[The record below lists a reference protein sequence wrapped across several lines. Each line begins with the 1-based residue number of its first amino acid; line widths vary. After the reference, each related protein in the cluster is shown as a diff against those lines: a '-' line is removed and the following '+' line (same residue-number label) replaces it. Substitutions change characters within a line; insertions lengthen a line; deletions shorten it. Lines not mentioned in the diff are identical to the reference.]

1 MKSRLVAFLVALN
14 ITALAIHAPDLFS
27 RAQADITSWS
37 TSAGSN
43 TSSIGTEGMSE
54 GANPSTVNDSY
65 REGLAQITRLARQA
79 VLSSFGPSTYTV
91 SAYYITPALVPAAAI
106 SGQTFSFVPAS
117 TNIGS
122 ATLRVGSIAAKTIV
136 KLSNSTLSDGDLLA
150 GVAAMVV
157 DGGTY
162 YHLLNPYNTVAASG
176 ITTSM
181 LAANSVTFS
190 KIAAA
195 TSGMIM
201 TWDTT
206 GAAAAVTP
214 GLSGQVL
221 TSRGTNSTP
230 TFQTAASSN
239 DLLVYQ
245 DIQTNTT
252 AGTTYTLNTWTTI
265 TLNTETTDTGAIGS
279 LGSDRITLPAG
290 SYELSTLAAINNTN
304 NGTLKGRLRLRNT
317 SISTVVIQGPQSG
330 TAATGTVNM
339 MLGLHGQF
347 TITQSQIM
355 DIQVWPTNT
364 AAAAGA
370 VALSTGESEVYAT
383 VKIRRYSTQ

>member
-1 MKSRLVAFLVALN
+1 MKSRLVALLVALN
-14 ITALAIHAPDLFS
+14 IAALAIHAPDLFS
-27 RAQADITSWS
+27 RARAEISSWS
-37 TSAGSN
+37 TSAASN
-43 TSSIGTEGMSE
+43 TSAIGTEGMSE
-54 GANPSTVNDSY
+54 GMNPSGVNDAY

-106 SGQTFSFVPAS
+106 SGQVFSFVPAS

-162 YHLLNPYNTVAASG
+162 YHLLNPYNTIAASG

-181 LAANSVTFS
+181 LAANSVTLS
-190 KIAAA
+190 KIATA
-195 TSGMIM
+195 TSGNLLV
-201 TWDTT
+201 WDTT
-206 GAAAAVTP
+206 GAAAVITP

-221 TSRGTNSTP
+221 TSAGSNSVP

-245 DIQTNTT
+245 DIKSNST
-252 AGTTYTLNTWTTI
+252 AGDTYTLSTWSTI

-279 LGSDRITLPAG
+279 LSGSTIVLPAG
-290 SYELSTLAAINNTN
+290 SYELSALAAVNNTN
-304 NGTLKGRLRLRNT
+304 NGTLQGRLRLRNT
-317 SISTVVIQGPQSG
+317 SISTVVIQGPQNG
-330 TAATGTVNM
+330 IAATGNINVL
-339 MLGLHGQF
+339 LGLYGQF
-347 TITQSQIM
+347 TITQQQVM
-355 DIQVWPTNT
+355 DIQVYPKNT

-370 VALSTGESEVYAT
+370 VALSSGESEVYAT

>member
-1 MKSRLVAFLVALN
+1 MKRLLGLLIAAN
-14 ITALAIHAPDLFS
+14 ILILAANSGTLINLAYGS
-27 RAQADITSWS
+27 ITEWS

-43 TSSIGTEGMSE
+43 TSAVGTEGMSE
-54 GANPSTVNDSY
+54 NAAPSSVNDSY

-136 KLSNSTLSDGDLLA
+136 KLSNSTLDNGDLLA

-162 YHLLNPYNTVAASG
+162 YHLLNPYNTIAASG
-176 ITTSM
+176 ITTAM

-195 TSGMIM
+195 TSGTLM

-206 GAAAAVTP
+206 GAAGPITP
-214 GLSGQVL
+214 GTSGQVL
-221 TSRGTNSTP
+221 TSRGITSTP
-230 TFQTAASSN
+230 IFQTAASNN

-245 DIQTNTT
+245 DQQNS
-252 AGTTYTLNTWTTI
+252 GTTGTAYTLGTWTTV
-265 TLNTETTDTGAIGS
+265 TLNTEVTDTGAIGS
-279 LGSDRITLPAG
+279 LSGSTIVLPAG
-290 SYELSTLAAINNTN
+290 SYELSALAATNQTN
-304 NGTLKGRLRLRNT
+304 NGTLQCRLRLRNT
-317 SISTVVIQGPQSG
+317 SISSVVISG
-330 TAATGTVNM
+330 TNSAVASTGSANCLT
-339 MLGLHGQF
+339 GLFGSF
-347 TITQSQIM
+347 TITESQVM
-355 DIQVWPTNT
+355 DIQTWPTNS

-370 VALSTGESEVYAT
+370 TALSNGDKEIYAT
-383 VKIRRYSTQ
+383 IKLRRYSTQ